1 MSNRALLVI
10 FGSIIL
16 LIISAVATL
25 QGMLPAFL
33 SPFVAAIFV
42 IAIITMCA

>member
-1 MSNRALLVI
+1 MSNKALLVI

-16 LIISAVATL
+16 LLISVVVTL
-25 QGMLPAFL
+25 QGLLPAFL

>member
-1 MSNRALLVI
+1 MSNKALLVI

-33 SPFVAAIFV
+33 SPFLSAIFV

>member
-1 MSNRALLVI
+1 MSNKALLVI

-16 LIISAVATL
+16 LIISVFVAL

-33 SPFVAAIFV
+33 SPFVAAIIV